1 MSAAMSPD
9 LAGPAATPGYFD
21 LDYYRRVHALARS
34 WRELRQIPADRLPT
48 EADRAACERLLFA
61 EARLIDSGRLE
72 AWLDLYTLDC
82 GYWVPTDVDGADP
95 AHIVT
100 WEFNDR
106 RRLEERVERLATGR
120 AFSQI
125 PVTRT
130 THLYTNIE
138 MLTGGEG
145 AGADEIQAICNFL
158 IQTNLNGRAS
168 QRAGWNGFL
177 LRRTQVGWRIVLK
190 RVALFDADLPQIN
203 NSFTL

>member
-1 MSAAMSPD
+1 MSADTATHP
-9 LAGPAATPGYFD
+9 ATPDYFD
-21 LDYYRRVHALARS
+21 LAYYARVQALAQS
-34 WRELRQIPADRLPT
+34 WRALEHIPEDRLPSA
-48 EADRAACERLLFA
+48 ADRAACERLLFT

-72 AWLDLYTLDC
+72 AWLDLYTEDC

-95 AHIVT
+95 ARIVT

-130 THLYTNIE
+130 THLYTNLE
-138 MLTGGEG
+138 MLT
-145 AGADEIQAICNFL
+145 AGPDEMEVICNFL
-158 IQTNLNGRAS
+158 IQTNLSGRPS
-168 QRAGWNGFL
+168 PRAGWNGFL
-177 LRRTQVGWRIVLK
+177 LRRTQAGWRIVLK
-190 RVALFDADLPQIN
+190 RIALFDADLPQIN

>member
-1 MSAAMSPD
+1 MAPDVPSAA
-9 LAGPAATPGYFD
+9 PAVAGYFD
-21 LDYYRRVHALARS
+21 LDYYRSMQTLVQS
-34 WRELRQIPADRLPT
+34 WRSLTLIPDDRLPSLD
-48 EADRAACERLLFA
+48 DRAACERLLSA
-61 EARLIDSGRLE
+61 EARLIDSGKLE
-72 AWLDLYTLDC
+72 AWLELYTLDC
-82 GYWVPTDVDGADP
+82 AYWLPTDVDGADP
-95 AHIVT
+95 ARIVS

-138 MLTGGEG
+138 MMTS
-145 AGADEIQAICNFL
+145 GADIMEVLCNFL
-158 IQTNLNGRAS
+158 IQTILGGRAS

-177 LRRTQVGWRIVLK
+177 LRRTDIGWRILLK
-190 RVALFDADLPQIN
+190 RIGMFDADQPQDN

>member
-1 MSAAMSPD
+1 MSIETAAHS
-9 LAGPAATPGYFD
+9 ATPDYFD
-21 LDYYRRVHALARS
+21 LGYYARVHALARS
-34 WRELRQIPADRLPT
+34 WRELEQIPEERLPSD
-48 EADRAACERLLFA
+48 ADRAACERLLFT

-72 AWLDLYTLDC
+72 AWLELYTEDC
-82 GYWVPTDVDGADP
+82 GYWVPTDVDGAHP
-95 AHIVT
+95 ARMVT

-138 MLTGGEG
+138 MLTSGP
-145 AGADEIQAICNFL
+145 DEMEVICNFL
-158 IQTNLNGRAS
+158 IQTNLNGRPS
-168 QRAGWNGFL
+168 PRAGWNGFL
-177 LRRTQVGWRIVLK
+177 LRRTQAGWRIVLK
-190 RVALFDADLPQIN
+190 RIALFDADLPQIN